1 MADKA
6 NSIGT
11 VKYTKSGG
19 TYFTQLITDFGDIN
33 QRYTSYDGNTN
44 KATGVTPDFTVTGQQ
59 PTIEMYI
66 TNSKTTTSSGDSGE
80 VYPNSASW
88 EVNGTTLT
96 FDSKGI
102 STTTFNG
109 ESGHFIKIDADKSK
123 SVRAGLKIV
132 KNLVTA
138 FNATSVDFVC
148 LATIANGIGSRK
160 ETASYHLPVSQNTLG
175 GFIVRISATNGGI
188 LDSEHSTTTLTVN
201 IDDTGGGT
209 VKNPTYKWE
218 ATDDNGDMQ
227 VLAGETGKTLKVD
240 DKMVNN
246 ARLFKVTIDNVGS
259 DVQTVYDHTDSLRIV
274 PNPDPVTEDIAD
286 SSSLKVTWNPKLYR
300 GENEVISTT
309 ASPITW
315 NIKFYSPVGLPI
327 EPKTKNTITGE
338 EYDANGGVNYVISA
352 QV

>member
-6 NSIGT
+6 NSVGT

-19 TYFTQLITDFGDIN
+19 TYFTQLITNFGDIN
-33 QRYTSYDGNTN
+33 QRYTSYDGDKNT
-44 KATGVTPDFTVTGQQ
+44 ATGVSPDFTVQGQQ

-66 TNSKTTTSSGDSGE
+66 TNSKTTSSSGDSGE

-88 EVNGTTLT
+88 EVNGVALA
-96 FDSKGI
+96 FDSNGL
-102 STTTFNG
+102 STTAFNG
-109 ESGHFIKIDADKSK
+109 ETGHFVRVDASK
-123 SVRAGLKIV
+123 NKKVRAGLKIV

-138 FNATSVDFVC
+138 FNATPVDINC

-160 ETASYHLPVSQNTLG
+160 ETASYHIPISQNTLG
-175 GFIVRISATNGGI
+175 GSIVRISATNGGI
-188 LDSEHSTTTLTVN
+188 LDANHSIVVLTAN
-201 IDDTGGGT
+201 IDDTGGGVT
-209 VKNPTYKWE
+209 NTPTYKWE
-218 ATDDNGDMQ
+218 ATDDNGEMQ
-227 VLAGETGKTLKVD
+227 VLDGQTKGTLDVD
-240 DKMVNN
+240 LGMVNN

-259 DVQTVYDHTDSLRIV
+259 DVQTVYDKTDELRVV

-286 SSSLKVTWNPKLYR
+286 SPNLKVTWSPKLYR
-300 GENEVISTT
+300 GETEVVSTT

-315 NIKFYSPVGLPI
+315 NMKFYSPVGLPI
-327 EPKTKNTITGE
+327 TPQTANTITGD

>member
-33 QRYTSYDGNTN
+33 QRYTSYDDSKNV
-44 KATGVTPDFTVTGQQ
+44 ATGVTPDFTVQGQQ

-66 TNSKTTTSSGDSGE
+66 TNSKTTSSSGDSGE
-80 VYPNSASW
+80 MYPNSASW

-96 FDSKGI
+96 FDSNGT

-109 ESGHFIKIDADKSK
+109 ETGHFVKIDANKSK
-123 SVRAGLKIV
+123 GVRAGLKIV

-138 FNATSVDFVC
+138 FNATSVDIVC

-160 ETASYHLPVSQNTLG
+160 ETASYHLPISQNTLG
-175 GFIVRISATNGGI
+175 GSIVRISATNGGI
-188 LDSEHSTTTLTVN
+188 LDANHSSVTLTAN
-201 IDDTGGGT
+201 IDDTGGG
-209 VKNPTYKWE
+209 VKGTPTYKWE

-227 VLAGETGKTLKVD
+227 VLSGQTKKSLVVD
-240 DKMVNN
+240 DGMVNN
-246 ARLFKVTIDNVGS
+246 ARLFKVTVENVGS
-259 DVQTVYDHTDSLRIV
+259 DVQTVYDMTDSLRIV

-286 SSSLKVTWNPKLYR
+286 SSNLKVTWNPKLYR
-300 GENEVISTT
+300 GDKEVVSTE
-309 ASPITW
+309 ANPIAW
-315 NIKFYSPVGLPI
+315 NMKFYSPVGLPI
-327 EPKTKNTITGE
+327 TTRTKNTITGE
-338 EYDANGGVNYVISA
+338 EYDANGGANYVISA